1 MPMRVTDCYCFR
13 GDAFILL
20 SFKCSC
26 FLSVMEKTSPLAIFF
41 YIVMEMT
48 TFKVGT
54 NVKSS
59 ICLKIPHVEPQCS
72 SLIMLLKCKKKNNQ
86 LALC

>member
-1 MPMRVTDCYCFR
+1 
-13 GDAFILL
+13 
-20 SFKCSC
+20 
-26 FLSVMEKTSPLAIFF
+26 MEKNKSVSYFF

-72 SLIMLLKCKKKNNQ
+72 SLIMLLKCKKKIIN
-86 LALC
+86 